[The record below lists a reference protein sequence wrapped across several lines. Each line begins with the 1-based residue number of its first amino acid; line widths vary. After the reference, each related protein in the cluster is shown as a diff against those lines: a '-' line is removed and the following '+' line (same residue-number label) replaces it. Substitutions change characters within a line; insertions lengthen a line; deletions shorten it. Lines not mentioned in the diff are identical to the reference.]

1 MNKYK
6 ISIKETLE
14 RIIEINADSETE
26 AIDIVKEK
34 YRNEEIVLDY
44 NDYID
49 ADIDVVK
56 EI

>member
-14 RIIEINADSETE
+14 KRIEINADSETE

-34 YRNEEIVLDY
+34 YRNEKIVLDY

-49 ADIDVVK
+49 TNIDVIK
-56 EI
+56 EW